1 MYDLNSVITIANAGV
16 FTKKPIISKAK
27 SKDPIETDTPLLT
40 KTPVIF
46 IGHTAID
53 SENPTTPGSLD
64 IYNQAGEDLIQSFDF
79 HLNCMEPD
87 LQLLWRELHKA
98 MIGKNVQPLEEQFSG
113 FTYKQ
118 GGMLGIDNGRIWWL
132 DRWQIAFPTLNIF

>member
-1 MYDLNSVITIANAGV
+1 MYDLDSVITIVEAGT
-16 FTKKPIISKAK
+16 FTKVPIIKKAK
-27 SKDPIETDTPLLT
+27 VKEPIEQDTILLT
-40 KTPVIF
+40 KTPVVF

-53 SENPTTPGSLD
+53 SENPTTPGGMDLYD
-64 IYNQAGEDLIQSFDF
+64 QAGEDLIQSFDF

-87 LQLLWRELHKA
+87 LKLLWRALHTA
-98 MIGKNVQPLEEQFSG
+98 MIGKNTQPLEEQFSG

-118 GGMLGIDNGRIWWL
+118 GGMIGIDNGRIWWL